1 MSFICNNY
9 ITFIHNIHN
18 ISCGIL
24 VTLLLK
30 VTKVALID
38 FVRIRI
44 SIIYRYKIK
53 VL

>member
-1 MSFICNNY
+1 MSFIVS
-9 ITFIHNIHN
+9 ITLPSFVYN

-24 VTLLLK
+24 VTLLK